1 MIHFLSNHDGNR
13 YDRYGVNL
21 CCTWR
26 NYAVVAPPLSPTGN
40 YVPRGGISSLITPNL
55 SYAFLHN
62 HGLSLTLYGAT
73 VISVNRSI
81 ANLHLPQLRV
91 ERLGLGKG
99 INCSSSWTNPFS
111 WFNMSVPGGGG
122 KEEGLW
128 RDNKWRD
135 SISDCSPQTRS
146 LRSVCLSFHLSD
158 SGDPLLILEQP
169 ASIPFPWPLLTR
181 EEILDEPRRVL
192 NPRWKRRE
200 HKPHSRP
207 KNNRGKPIRQ
217 SVRFG

>member
-1 MIHFLSNHDGNR
+1 MQWSLPHFLQLR
-13 YDRYGVNL
+13 
-21 CCTWR
+21 
-26 NYAVVAPPLSPTGN
+26 PLRWHIIVN
-40 YVPRGGISSLITPNL
+40 YVQPLLRISAQSR
-55 SYAFLHN
+55 
-62 HGLSLTLYGAT
+62 LSLTLCEAT

-81 ANLHLPQLRV
+81 ANLHLPQLR

-99 INCSSSWTNPFS
+99 INCSSSWTNQFS

-181 EEILDEPRRVL
+181 EETLDEPRRVL

-207 KNNRGKPIRQ
+207 KNNRYDNRSDSGKFVAHLEYRIVYARLL
-217 SVRFG
+217 RRKE